1 MIFFD
6 ISSDELSFVL
16 GTFSFVNYTDTAL
29 KVSIVK
35 LMQEY
40 RFINLDHQ
48 TCFLLL
54 TSSVLVDHVNNEN

>member
-1 MIFFD
+1 MHMTLFF
-6 ISSDELSFVL
+6 SSVKH
-16 GTFSFVNYTDTAL
+16 YTDTAL

-40 RFINLDHQ
+40 RFINLDHH

-54 TSSVLVDHVNNEN
+54 TSSVLVEYVKNEN

>member
-1 MIFFD
+1 MHMTFF
-6 ISSDELSFVL
+6 SSVKH
-16 GTFSFVNYTDTAL
+16 YTDTAL

>member
-1 MIFFD
+1 MHMTLFF
-6 ISSDELSFVL
+6 SSVKH
-16 GTFSFVNYTDTAL
+16 YTDTAL

-40 RFINLDHQ
+40 RLINLKHQ

>member
-1 MIFFD
+1 MHMTLFCSVIH
-6 ISSDELSFVL
+6 
-16 GTFSFVNYTDTAL
+16 YTDTVL

-40 RFINLDHQ
+40 SFINLDHQ

-54 TSSVLVDHVNNEN
+54 TSSVLVDPAQTEN